1 MKRTLFAVAL
11 LMPVLAS
18 AAVKVTSLA
27 HCGEFNEEQE
37 MIFSEANKT
46 HSITSCPDKE
56 TTATLT
62 LTEETPEHA
71 TFSATVTKKGEANF
85 CECSP
90 VKAVYG
96 EEAKLSCSYEGT
108 DATLTIVATQL
119 SVTE

>member
-11 LMPVLAS
+11 LMSALAS

-46 HSITSCPDKE
+46 HSIISCPDKGV
-56 TTATLT
+56 TATLT

-85 CECSP
+85 CECS
-90 VKAVYG
+90 VQAVYG
-96 EEAKLSCSYEGT
+96 EKTTLSCSHEGT